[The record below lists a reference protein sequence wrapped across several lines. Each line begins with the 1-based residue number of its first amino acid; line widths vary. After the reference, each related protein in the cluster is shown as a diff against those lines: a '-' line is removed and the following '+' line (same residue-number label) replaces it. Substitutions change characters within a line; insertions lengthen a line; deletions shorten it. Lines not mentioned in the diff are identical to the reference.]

1 MNTPANDL
9 PDAQTAYNNLFEGI
23 HNEVF
28 FRKCAAA
35 GFPVRSAEEAQWMLE
50 TAGKLEAV
58 SQADQV
64 KQAAAQDNPYFQM
77 NSRLDDVL
85 TQYGLNGHK
94 KAASAQEVKIGYK
107 QAAAELMQDPV
118 LYNSVLA
125 LAAHEA
131 AQQQQEFQAWQGNR
145 A

>member
-1 MNTPANDL
+1 MNTQANAL
-9 PDAQTAYNNLFEGI
+9 PDAKTAYDNLFQGI

-35 GFPVRSAEEAQWMLE
+35 GFPARNAQEATWMLE

-58 SQADQV
+58 SEADQV

-77 NSRLDDVL
+77 NSNLDAVL
-85 TQYGLNGHK
+85 SQYGLGHQK
-94 KAASAQEVKIGYK
+94 VASAQEVEVGYK
-107 QAAAELMQDPV
+107 QAAAELMQNPT
-118 LYNSVLA
+118 LYNSVLS
-125 LAAHEA
+125 LAVHEA
-131 AQQQQEFQAWQGNR
+131 AKQQEQFQAWQAGQ

>member
-1 MNTPANDL
+1 MNTPANAL

-35 GFPVRSAEEAQWMLE
+35 GFPVRSMEEAQWMLE

-77 NSRLDDVL
+77 NSRLDAVL
-85 TQYGLNGHK
+85 DQYGLNGHK
-94 KAASAQEVKIGYK
+94 KAAAAQEVEIGYK
-107 QAAAELMQDPV
+107 QAAAELMQNPT